1 MVYRIQ
7 CSRIIRV
14 RILLSGNCHGIS
26 ADCAFDIHEVL
37 RLFPQ
42 NETFARQRNTR
53 HVAFTKN
60 FFPKSLRRVEE
71 EMYHKLR
78 NNIKRQ
84 EYNNFK

>member
-1 MVYRIQ
+1 MGYLLT
-7 CSRIIRV
+7 V
-14 RILLSGNCHGIS
+14 RSIFMKCYDFFRKMKHSH
-26 ADCAFDIHEVL
+26 
-37 RLFPQ
+37 
-42 NETFARQRNTR
+42 TR